1 MPTSGSLYTSPSSKG
16 SRNSNIRRCS
26 PAESHGLFCVS
37 TGGTALAGIP
47 RINLDYGRMI
57 LFRLVDEFLFEVIE
71 SPRYRNI
78 AVLRFDTFRG
88 MTDTGQI
95 FQNEESV
102 RGVSLNK
109 KVIYGQVSNCAS
121 AVTKPQT
128 PKITSVKK
136 AGTTKAAIQ
145 LKTERNVKGYQL
157 YEYMWQSSLC

>member
-1 MPTSGSLYTSPSSKG
+1 MYLLVAV
-16 SRNSNIRRCS
+16 C
-26 PAESHGLFCVS
+26 LFCVS

-47 RINLDYGRMI
+47 RVNLDYGRMI

-102 RGVSLNK
+102 RGV
-109 KVIYGQVSNCAS
+109 IYNEC
-121 AVTKPQT
+121 
-128 PKITSVKK
+128 
-136 AGTTKAAIQ
+136 
-145 LKTERNVKGYQL
+145 L
-157 YEYMWQSSLC
+157 